1 MEMFDYEKKHLQTL
15 REALAE
21 CTVLLKSNG
30 DFPLSAP
37 CKIAAYGS
45 GVRKTVKGGTG
56 SGEVNSRYFINV
68 EQGLAD
74 AGFTVTTKNWLD
86 AYDRVFEDARVQFKK
101 DIKVQAKAA
110 HTNAIMFAMGKVMPE
125 PEY

>member
-1 MEMFDYEKKHLQTL
+1 MEMFDYEKKHLRTL
-15 REALAE
+15 RESLAE

-37 CKIAAYGS
+37 GKIAAYGC
-45 GVRKTVKGGTG
+45 GVRKTIKGGTG

-68 EQGLAD
+68 EQGLTD
-74 AGFTVTTKNWLD
+74 AGFTITTQNWLD
-86 AYDRVFEDARVQFKK
+86 AYDRTYEQARIQFKK

-110 HTNAIMFAMGKVMPE
+110 HTNAIMYAMVKVMPE
-125 PEY
+125 P